1 MLRSLRHYLRSIT
14 EKKSVRQILFG
25 SLFRQHITSIL
36 LVIVGF
42 VIASFSLGWLK
53 QLNVVPDGIY
63 LYLPAIISVI
73 LTQVI
78 MKISPT
84 PGFWSRGLIVT
95 ILIGLTLRYLYWR
108 SLSSLNLSNPIDG
121 IFSISLFVLELVI
134 IFSSL
139 LQLSLMYNLKDR
151 RREADYY
158 SQQMINEEYCPSVDI
173 LIPTYNES
181 TFILKRTIIGCTLLN
196 YKNKK
201 IYVLDDTNREEVKQ
215 LAKELGCYYISR
227 SDNVHAKAG
236 NLNNALPQTNGE
248 LIVVFDAD
256 FIPTTNFLE
265 RTIGFFQNQKIGLLQ
280 TPQSFYNADPVSRN
294 LGLEDI
300 LNPEDEV
307 FYSQLQMMKDGVG
320 SAICAGTSFVVRRSY
335 LEAVGGFVTESI
347 SEDYFT
353 GIRLSSQGYELVY
366 LSEKLSAGLAAE
378 SISEHI
384 SQRLRW
390 GRGTLQGFFI
400 KENPLTISNL
410 TFKQR
415 LAHLEGI
422 LYWFNGIPRCLFL
435 MLPFLYSIFHIVLI
449 QITSD
454 EFIYIFLPCYI
465 THLSV
470 FRWLSF
476 KTRSVIFADIYGLI
490 SCFPISYNTLKVI
503 CNPFNTKFRV
513 TIKGIC
519 RNYYV
524 YNFKL
529 ALPLI
534 ICLIINLISLV
545 VSLFSDPNTIINF
558 NIGTYWSLYNVLIL
572 GVALFGF
579 LDKPKSSVY
588 DSFSLR
594 KKIKIIEPNQ
604 IIFGK
609 TLEISE
615 EGATI
620 LVYSQN
626 DVALQF
632 TLKLDDLKIDS
643 YIISEKRSNNQYQI
657 KIKFKEL
664 TLQQHTKLIHLLYSH
679 PQRWKSKE
687 LKKSPGEFLSLALA
701 IAAMFKFLRI
711 IFLPKPRK
719 QRKLMNN

>member
-1 MLRSLRHYLRSIT
+1 MGHYLYSIT
-14 EKKSVRQILFG
+14 EKKSVRQIFWG
-25 SLFRQHITSIL
+25 NLFRQQITCIL

-42 VIASFSLGWLK
+42 LIASFSLSWLK
-53 QLNVVPDGIY
+53 QLNIVPNGIY

-84 PGFWSRGLIVT
+84 PRFWSRGLIVT
-95 ILIGLTLRYLYWR
+95 ILISLTLRYLYWR

-121 IFSISLFVLELVI
+121 IFSISLFFLELVV

-139 LQLSLMYNLKDR
+139 LQLYLMYHLKDR

-158 SQQMINEEYCPSVDI
+158 SQQVINKQYSPSVDI

-196 YKNKK
+196 HKKKK
-201 IYVLDDTNREEVKQ
+201 IYVLDDTNRDEVKQ

-227 SDNVHAKAG
+227 SDNIHAKAG

-256 FIPTTNFLE
+256 FVPTTNFLE
-265 RTIGFFQNQKIGLLQ
+265 RTIGFFQNPKIGLLQ
-280 TPQSFYNADPVSRN
+280 TPQSFYNADPISRN

-300 LNPEDEV
+300 LNPEEEV
-307 FYSQLQMMKDGVG
+307 FYRQLQMMKDGVG
-320 SAICAGTSFVVRRSY
+320 SVICAGTSFVVRRSY
-335 LEAVGGFVTESI
+335 LEQVGGFVTESI

-353 GIRLSSQGYELVY
+353 GIRLSSQGYEIIY

-390 GRGTLQGFFI
+390 GRGTLQAFFI
-400 KENPLTISNL
+400 KENPLTIPNL

-422 LYWFNGIPRCLFL
+422 LHWFNGIPRCLFL
-435 MLPFLYSIFHIVLI
+435 MLPFLYSIFNIVFI
-449 QITSD
+449 RITSD
-454 EFIYIFLPCYI
+454 DFIYIFLPCYI

-470 FRWLSF
+470 FHWLSF
-476 KTRSVIFADIYGLI
+476 KTRSVIFSDIYSLI
-490 SCFPISYNTLKVI
+490 SCFPTSYNSLKVI
-503 CNPFNTKFRV
+503 FNPFNTKFRV
-513 TIKGIC
+513 TIKGIS
-519 RNYYV
+519 RNHYV

-534 ICLIINLISLV
+534 IFLIINLISLV
-545 VSLFSDPNTIINF
+545 VSLFSDPSSVIDL
-558 NIGTYWSLYNVLIL
+558 NIGTYWSLYNTLIIC
-572 GVALFGF
+572 VALLAF
-579 LDKPKSSVY
+579 LDKPKPSIY
-588 DSFSLR
+588 DSFPLR
-594 KKIKIIEPNQ
+594 KKVKIIEPNQ
-604 IIFGK
+604 VIFGK

-615 EGATI
+615 EEATI
-620 LVYSQN
+620 LAYSKN
-626 DVALQF
+626 YVAEQF

-643 YIISEKRSNNQYQI
+643 YIIGEKRSNNQYQL

-664 TLQQHTKLIHLLYSH
+664 TLQQHTKLINILYSH

-687 LKKSPGEFLSLALA
+687 LKTSPGEFLSLTLA

-711 IFLPKPRK
+711 IFLSKHRK
-719 QRKLMNN
+719 TRKLMNN